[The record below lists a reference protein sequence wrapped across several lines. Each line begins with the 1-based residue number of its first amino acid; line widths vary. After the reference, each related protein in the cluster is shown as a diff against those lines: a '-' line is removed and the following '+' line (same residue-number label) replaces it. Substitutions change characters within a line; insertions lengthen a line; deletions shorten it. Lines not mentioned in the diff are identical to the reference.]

1 MWPGWAGSASSFW
14 PGTAGQI
21 RKKEH
26 LCRLG
31 SGQEDGGRLA
41 AGVAVGGGKGGGLG
55 AFSEEPSENQGLPTE
70 PWRGAAPACCVDTR
84 PGRGMDRC
92 SFCDLG
98 LCRFLNTQVGLPV
111 CCGGCWGQDQSASSL
126 SAQFAESKFR

>member
-1 MWPGWAGSASSFW
+1 MAPRGVQLVELSVARWAGSASSFW

-41 AGVAVGGGKGGGLG
+41 AGVAGRRERWRPGGL
-55 AFSEEPSENQGLPTE
+55 L
-70 PWRGAAPACCVDTR
+70 
-84 PGRGMDRC
+84 
-92 SFCDLG
+92 
-98 LCRFLNTQVGLPV
+98 
-111 CCGGCWGQDQSASSL
+111 
-126 SAQFAESKFR
+126 

>member
-1 MWPGWAGSASSFW
+1 MEISAPGVLACGAEC
-14 PGTAGQI
+14 GQGGQGCQQLLAWDS
-21 RKKEH
+21 RTDQEKEH

-70 PWRGAAPACCVDTR
+70 PWRGAPLAVWTPAWE
-84 PGRGMDRC
+84 GGMDRC
-92 SFCDLG
+92 SFVTWVYAG
-98 LCRFLNTQVGLPV
+98 
-111 CCGGCWGQDQSASSL
+111 S
-126 SAQFAESKFR
+126 